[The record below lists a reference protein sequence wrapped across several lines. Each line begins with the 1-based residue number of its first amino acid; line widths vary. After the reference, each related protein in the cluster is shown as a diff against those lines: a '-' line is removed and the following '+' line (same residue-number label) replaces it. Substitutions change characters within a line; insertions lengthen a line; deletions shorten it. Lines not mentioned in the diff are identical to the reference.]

1 MPENPH
7 VVWHQHNVSRDDRE
21 RLNGHRGCVVWFTG
35 LSGSGKSTVAN
46 LVERQ
51 LHELGAH
58 TFLLDGDNI
67 RHGLNATPQILADR
81 GKEYAHRFG
90 LGFSAEDRE
99 ENIRR
104 IACVA
109 ELFVSAGVIAL
120 TAFVSPY
127 RRDRDLA
134 RSLVES
140 AGQAGDFVE
149 VFVDAPLEVC
159 ESRDPKGLYKKARAG
174 EIKNFTGISDPYET
188 PLRAELHLAAGFSEP
203 DALAQR
209 GGTPAIRRKTPGL
222 IHAAALRSFQRRKPQ
237 LQREKSPCK
246 LLTWP

>member
-1 MPENPH
+1 MSNPQ
-7 VVWHQHNVSRDDRE
+7 VVWHEHNVTREDRE
-21 RLNGHRGCVVWFTG
+21 RLNGHRGCVLWFTG

-51 LHELGAH
+51 LHERGAH

-81 GKEYAHRFG
+81 GPAYAQRFG
-90 LGFSAEDRE
+90 LGFSPEDRA

-109 ELFVSAGVIAL
+109 ELFVSAGLVVL

-134 RSLVES
+134 RKIIE
-140 AGQAGDFVE
+140 
-149 VFVDAPLEVC
+149 
-159 ESRDPKGLYKKARAG
+159 ARG
-174 EIKNFTGISDPYET
+174 
-188 PLRAELHLAAGFSEP
+188 
-203 DALAQR
+203 
-209 GGTPAIRRKTPGL
+209 
-222 IHAAALRSFQRRKPQ
+222 
-237 LQREKSPCK
+237 
-246 LLTWP
+246 